1 MEEGSKNVRLGS
13 LIGLLVEEG
22 QDWKQVEIPA
32 DASDPSSLAPPAA
45 APTSTPASPSVSAPP
60 PKLEHLPG
68 KLQWVSVL
76 IMKWNTSSVASV
88 ELNQEEYFFPSYLVL
103 SYCLR
108 ECFSMC
114 DVIKLAFSEYFS
126 ACTPKKSIQATYVY

>member
-32 DASDPSSLAPPAA
+32 DVSDPSLAPPAA

-60 PKLEHLPG
+60 PKLEHPPG
-68 KLQWVSVL
+68 RLQWVSVL
-76 IMKWNTSSVASV
+76 VMKWNSYSVRSA

-103 SYCLR
+103 SYYLR

-114 DVIKLAFSEYFS
+114 DVVKLAFSEYFS
-126 ACTPKKSIQATYVY
+126 ACTPKKSIQTTYFY